1 MTRGKETEGKLRA
14 ALKELESSKHLCN
27 QLLQE
32 RDDSE
37 VEVTKI
43 INKNTKLK
51 SELAEL
57 HMCHTDL
64 LQQHDLLIQ
73 KVTTFQQCTDTHEH
87 ALTRISQ
94 LEHELREAYNSIRSL
109 EAVKQSVVTDNTQ
122 SLYEEL
128 VGSGSGDACEPAIVI
143 DLTGDDAITVP
154 TACPML
160 NSHNKIKKY
169 IKLNKTIKKL
179 KKRQNLSKLNLTLR
193 KQKVQLISEIKS
205 CHNELEQSKTIY
217 DLDIQALR
225 QELLQREMFLNQMFE
240 KYESAQSEINKHMI
254 EAGKLVDLVTYSA
267 ERYESLANNLSCSC
281 THTLPPEPEHNTSVP
296 HMVTRPGTDKNAC
309 VFTDSIGAGIG
320 SLISNCLN
328 YNYSMT
334 NYCYND
340 IKFSQMI
347 QKIKQQCITQNQPIV
362 LLMGDS
368 TGVKKRDVLDGI
380 ETLLNLDIG
389 MRVIC
394 AFPYSDTLS
403 DTQNKNIHY
412 LNNLMFTLTC
422 CHKDK
427 LLFFD
432 TNKFVSGFNLTK
444 EYIHIPRKCK
454 VLLARLLANNINLVL
469 DNLSDKSI
477 LYRQSNNI
485 EISSIYNSTK
495 ETHHLM
501 ANVGGTPDNIL
512 N

>member
-1 MTRGKETEGKLRA
+1 MMTRGKETEGKLRA
-14 ALKELESSKHLCN
+14 ALKELESSKHLCS

-128 VGSGSGDACEPAIVI
+128 VGGGSGDACEPAIVI
-143 DLTGDDAITVP
+143 DLTGDDAITVS

-240 KYESAQSEINKHMI
+240 KYDPLREVRNKTQRAKRVERRSREARSE
-254 EAGKLVDLVTYSA
+254 EADANEPGG
-267 ERYESLANNLSCSC
+267 ERAS
-281 THTLPPEPEHNTSVP
+281 TLPYLIEHKHLFNI
-296 HMVTRPGTDKNAC
+296 VT
-309 VFTDSIGAGIG
+309 
-320 SLISNCLN
+320 
-328 YNYSMT
+328 
-334 NYCYND
+334 
-340 IKFSQMI
+340 Q
-347 QKIKQQCITQNQPIV
+347 
-362 LLMGDS
+362 
-368 TGVKKRDVLDGI
+368 
-380 ETLLNLDIG
+380 
-389 MRVIC
+389 
-394 AFPYSDTLS
+394 
-403 DTQNKNIHY
+403 
-412 LNNLMFTLTC
+412 
-422 CHKDK
+422 
-427 LLFFD
+427 
-432 TNKFVSGFNLTK
+432 
-444 EYIHIPRKCK
+444 
-454 VLLARLLANNINLVL
+454 
-469 DNLSDKSI
+469 
-477 LYRQSNNI
+477 
-485 EISSIYNSTK
+485 
-495 ETHHLM
+495 
-501 ANVGGTPDNIL
+501 
-512 N
+512 

>member
-1 MTRGKETEGKLRA
+1 MCRSVKNSGNRA
-14 ALKELESSKHLCN
+14 DSRQNYLSE
-27 QLLQE
+27 
-32 RDDSE
+32 DDSDE
-37 VEVTKI
+37 IFKIVMMGGKDNKPYYINVSIDNFEIKCEIDTGSRISAIDEETYTRQFSHKI
-43 INKNTKLK
+43 IKPDN
-51 SELAEL
+51 
-57 HMCHTDL
+57 
-64 LQQHDLLIQ
+64 LI
-73 KVTTFQQCTDTHEH
+73 
-87 ALTRISQ
+87 
-94 LEHELREAYNSIRSL
+94 
-109 EAVKQSVVTDNTQ
+109 
-122 SLYEEL
+122 LYEEL

-160 NSHNKIKKY
+160 NGHNKIKKY

-193 KQKVQLISEIKS
+193 KKTKK
-205 CHNELEQSKTIY
+205 QSKTIY

-254 EAGKLVDLVTYSA
+254 EAVLRDMNHWQITFLVVVPTPCL
-267 ERYESLANNLSCSC
+267 LSRNII
-281 THTLPPEPEHNTSVP
+281 HLFHIWLPGQVLI
-296 HMVTRPGTDKNAC
+296 KNAC

-368 TGVKKRDVLDGI
+368 TGVKRRDVLDGI

-403 DTQNKNIHY
+403 ETQNKNIHY

-427 LLFFD
+427 LL
-432 TNKFVSGFNLTK
+432 
-444 EYIHIPRKCK
+444 KCK

-485 EISSIYNSTK
+485 EISSIYDSTK